1 MRGAYWFIELE
12 GANTMSETP
21 AVRKSD
27 FISPA
32 ATQPAMRQA
41 RVDLA
46 AACRMAARL
55 DWQEAVANHF
65 SMAVSADGRQFLMNP
80 LWRHFSRMRASDFLL
95 LQVEAG
101 AAADAPPVDRTAWAI
116 HGTMH
121 AQLPRA
127 RCILHVHPPHATAWS
142 CLADPAIRPIDQTSA
157 RFYKRVAIDTE
168 YGGMADNV
176 AEGMRL
182 TRALADKSVL
192 IMGNH
197 GVLVVG
203 DTVAGTFDA
212 LYHLERACRTL
223 LLAYSTG
230 QPLRV
235 LPDAVAEKTALAWEQ
250 QDDQAAEHFEQI
262 KALLDASDSSYRE

>member
-1 MRGAYWFIELE
+1 
-12 GANTMSETP
+12 MSEAP
-21 AVRKSD
+21 AGWKHDV
-27 FISPA
+27 IGPG
-32 ATQPAMRQA
+32 ATLPAMRQA
-41 RVDLA
+41 RIDLA

-80 LWRHFSRMRASDFLL
+80 LWRHFSRVRASDLVLL
-95 LQVEAG
+95 DVEAG
-101 AAADAPPVDRTAWAI
+101 AAANAPPVDRTAWAI

-157 RFYKRVAIDTE
+157 RFYRRVAIDTE

-176 AEGMRL
+176 AEGLRL
-182 TRALADKSVL
+182 TRALADQSVL

-203 DTVAGTFDA
+203 DTVAGAFDA

-223 LLAYSTG
+223 LLGYSSG

-235 LPDAVAEKTALAWEQ
+235 LPDEVAEKTALAWEQ

-262 KALLDASDSSYRE
+262 KALLDATDSSYRE